1 MFSNVREQ
9 IKTLT
14 RVKRPK
20 DLESFYNLPQDQ
32 QHMKKIQEKKME
44 ANLFVLIYIL
54 SIYISAYY
62 TGKYFVFTVQRHSY
76 PFACLAV
83 FGIFALLVF
92 YIFNDP
98 ISQTTRAALPS
109 ALHCHHKYQN
119 SRPCRNISTTDQ
131 WF

>member
-20 DLESFYNLPQDQ
+20 DLESFYNLPPRPA
-32 QHMKKIQEKKME
+32 MTKIQEKKME

-92 YIFNDP
+92 YILNEPP
-98 ISQTTRAALPS
+98 ISQTTRAALPP
-109 ALHCHHKYQN
+109 AL
-119 SRPCRNISTTDQ
+119 NISTTDQ